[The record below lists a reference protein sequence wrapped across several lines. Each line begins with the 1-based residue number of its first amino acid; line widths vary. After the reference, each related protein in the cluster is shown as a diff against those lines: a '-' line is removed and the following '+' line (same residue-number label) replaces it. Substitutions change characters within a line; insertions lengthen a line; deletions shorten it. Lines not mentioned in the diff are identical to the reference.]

1 MCGVGAAPSELRAGE
16 SAPLGDRV
24 GALNFNSEFIQVIAE
39 QRTPLATVFFQ
50 LFTVLGEIEGYIF
63 VVAAIY
69 AAFDKRLAFRL
80 AMLALVAMSLNH
92 FLKTIIANPRPF
104 VAEGSFSKHWA
115 VTEEKAVELA
125 AEYSTPSGH
134 AMAGGSFYTFLYASA
149 RHRWVK
155 FLAVATLLL
164 TGISR
169 PYLGVHY
176 AEDIL
181 LGWPLGIGLALLALR
196 FGERV
201 GELWFR
207 LSTPKQATTVVLTSA
222 LVIAGTDPF
231 YVSAPHGQP
240 LPFISY
246 LGLLSGLS
254 VAYPLEIRSLG
265 FDPRSSTALL
275 KVARV
280 ALGVVLVM
288 GFLAVLDLLFA
299 RIAVDGSL
307 LGNTLRYVRYF
318 GAGFIG
324 MFAAPHLYVWLGWA
338 DAAQQRAAAEEPQ
351 RVPIDP

>member
-1 MCGVGAAPSELRAGE
+1 MDG
-16 SAPLGDRV
+16 
-24 GALNFNSEFIQVIAE
+24 LNFDSEFIEVIAE
-39 QRTPLATVFFQ
+39 HRVPLATVLFQ
-50 LFTVLGEIEGYIF
+50 LFTLLGEIEGYIF

-92 FLKTIIANPRPF
+92 IMKTIIANPRPF

-115 VTEEKAVELA
+115 VTNEKAVELA

-134 AMAGGSFYTFLYASA
+134 AMAGGSFYTFLYASV

-155 FLAVATLLL
+155 LLAVAALLL

-176 AEDIL
+176 VEDIL
-181 LGWPLGIGLALLALR
+181 LGWPLGLGLALLALR
-196 FGERV
+196 FGGRV
-201 GELWFR
+201 DELWFQ
-207 LSTPKQATTVVLTSA
+207 LSTPKQAMTVILASA
-222 LVIAGTDPF
+222 LMIAGTDPF
-231 YVSAPHGQP
+231 YASAPHGQP

-288 GFLAVLDLLFA
+288 GTLAVLDLLFA
-299 RIAVDGSL
+299 RIAADGSL
-307 LGNTLRYVRYF
+307 LGNTLRYIRYF
-318 GAGFIG
+318 GAGLVG
-324 MFAAPHLYVWLGWA
+324 MFAAPHLYVRLGWA
-338 DAAQQRAAAEEPQ
+338 DAAQQGAAADAAQ
-351 RVPIDP
+351 RA